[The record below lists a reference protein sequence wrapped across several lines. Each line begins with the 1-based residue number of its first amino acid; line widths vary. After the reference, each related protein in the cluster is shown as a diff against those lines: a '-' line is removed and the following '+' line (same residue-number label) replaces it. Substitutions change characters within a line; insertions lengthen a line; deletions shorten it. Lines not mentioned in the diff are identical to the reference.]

1 MRLMLLGS
9 EQTGKTSLL
18 QAFKRESSNLNNPQ
32 QPQRR
37 VIKKNFYY
45 IRDFFGYFKKSKTVR
60 NFPILHI
67 SEWIYDKT
75 PRTSLGPITFRTW
88 DFGGQVKPN
97 NKFIQKKNSFLF
109 SSSSSA

>member
-45 IRDFFGYFKKSKTVR
+45 IRDFFLIF
-60 NFPILHI
+60 
-67 SEWIYDKT
+67 
-75 PRTSLGPITFRTW
+75 
-88 DFGGQVKPN
+88 
-97 NKFIQKKNSFLF
+97 
-109 SSSSSA
+109 